1 MLVGPLPLLQVQRFS
16 ESNSSEG
23 ALIPVHMFR
32 VGLWVSGWD
41 RKSILAQLF
50 GKKKN
55 IPEFVRERIG
65 LCDSFLHSVELWTG

>member
-50 GKKKN
+50 GKKKTYLSLF
-55 IPEFVRERIG
+55 ESALG
-65 LCDSFLHSVELWTG
+65 SVILFFIL